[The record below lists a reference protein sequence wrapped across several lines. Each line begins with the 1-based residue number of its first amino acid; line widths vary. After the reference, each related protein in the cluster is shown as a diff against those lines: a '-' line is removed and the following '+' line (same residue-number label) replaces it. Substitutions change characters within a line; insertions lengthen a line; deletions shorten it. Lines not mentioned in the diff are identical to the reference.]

1 MEKLVGRKFGRLLVV
16 EKIKACKET
25 NYRTKYLCQ
34 CDCGNKILTESYKL
48 KSSHTTS
55 CGCYRSEM
63 VAERNKKTNVYNL
76 YGEYGIGYTSNT
88 NEQFF
93 FDLEDYD
100 LIKDYCWR
108 KDVDGY
114 ICATVNKQKIYFH
127 RLILN
132 LNKYNKIFVDHRF
145 HNTFDNR
152 KNNLRKCTNTQNVR
166 NSKIQKNNTSGV
178 TGVYWDNNHQGWHSF
193 IHVNKEKISLGV
205 YKDFEDAVKVRKN
218 AEDKYFKD
226 FSYDN
231 SMNGGVNHG

>member
-1 MEKLVGRKFGRLLVV
+1 MAEIVGKRFGRLLVL
-16 EKIKACKET
+16 EKIKACEKT

-34 CDCGNKILTESYKL
+34 CDCGNKILSESYKL

-63 VAERNKKTNVYNL
+63 ITERNKKFNTFDL
-76 YGEYGIGYTSNT
+76 SGEYGIGYTLKG
-88 NEQFF
+88 EEFW

-100 LIKDYCWR
+100 LIKDYCWH
-108 KDVDGY
+108 KDNDGY
-114 ICATVNKQKIYFH
+114 ICTTVHKQKIYLH

-132 LNKYNKIFVDHRF
+132 LDEHDDIFVDHRF
-145 HNTFDNR
+145 HNTHDNR
-152 KNNLRKCTNTQNVR
+152 KINLRECTNTQNIR

-178 TGVYWDNNHQGWHSF
+178 TGVYWDNKYQGWHAF
-193 IHVNKEKISLGV
+193 ICVNKKKISLGV
-205 YKDFEDAVKVRKN
+205 CSDFDYAVKLRKD

-231 SMNGGVNHG
+231 SMNGGVNRG

>member
-1 MEKLVGRKFGRLLVV
+1 MAEIIGKRFGRLIVLD
-16 EKIKACKET
+16 KIKACKET

-34 CDCGNKILTESYKL
+34 CDCGNKIFSESYKL
-48 KSSHTTS
+48 KSLHTTS
-55 CGCYRSEM
+55 CGCYRSETI
-63 VAERNKKTNVYNL
+63 AERNKKSNTYDL
-76 YGEYGIGYTSNT
+76 SGEYGIGYTSKG
-88 NEQFF
+88 EEFY

-100 LIKDYCWR
+100 LIKNYCWH
-108 KDVDGY
+108 KDGDGY
-114 ICATVNKQKIYFH
+114 ICTTVNKQKIYLH

-132 LNKYNKIFVDHRF
+132 LDKYSKIFVDHRF
-145 HNTFDNR
+145 HNAFDNR

-193 IHVNKEKISLGV
+193 IHVNNKKISLGV
-205 YKDFEDAVKVRKN
+205 HKDFDYAVKLRKD

-231 SMNGGVNHG
+231 SMNGGVSHG